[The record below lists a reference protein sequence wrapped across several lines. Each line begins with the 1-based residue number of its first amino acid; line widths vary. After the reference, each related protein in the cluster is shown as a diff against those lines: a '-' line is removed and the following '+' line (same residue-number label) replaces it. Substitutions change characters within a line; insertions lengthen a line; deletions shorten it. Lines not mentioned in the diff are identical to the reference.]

1 LKWRKNGLLSGLFLG
16 GLLLLLLLR
25 PASSMDGAREGL
37 LLFGGTVLP
46 SILPFFVLTSLLSQS
61 GLLTAS
67 AGLSF
72 LPKWFCRA
80 RGSLGWA
87 MVLCFIAGAPTS
99 ARLLAE
105 LHEEGAIGRGEML
118 RLSAC
123 CSLTGALFLIGA
135 GGALLGG
142 PAFGAAICCAQLA
155 AGLLNALIWR
165 GIGQAPEKELPRA
178 KKEGLSPF
186 HALPAALQ
194 SSCSAAVLVG
204 GAIVVFSALR
214 ALLRESGLF
223 LAIEAV
229 LSGLLP
235 ETATGALLSGFMEV
249 SIGIRDA
256 ALSSASL
263 PLRLSLAAGIAS
275 FGGFSIFC
283 QSACFLKGL
292 LPLKPL
298 FFQRLSHGA
307 LGFLLMRA
315 ALFVLNPSLPAMAL
329 PSPQPQPRPGLALAA
344 LGLSFLFGFGL
355 LWLAPRRR
363 RG

>member
-1 LKWRKNGLLSGLFLG
+1 MKERKTGILSGFFLG

-25 PASSMDGAREGL
+25 PAASMDGAKEGL

-61 GLLTAS
+61 GMLALAG
-67 AGLSF
+67 GLSF
-72 LPKWFCRA
+72 LPKWLCRA

-99 ARLLAE
+99 ARLLAA
-105 LHEEGAIGRGEML
+105 LHEEGAIGEGEML

-123 CSLTGALFLIGA
+123 CTLTGPLFLIGA

-142 PAFGAAICCAQLA
+142 PAFGAAVCCAQFV
-155 AGLLNALIWR
+155 AGLLNALLWR
-165 GIGQAPEKELPRA
+165 GVGQEPEIGQAPM

-186 HALPAALQ
+186 DALPNALQ

-204 GAIVVFSALR
+204 GAIIVFSALR
-214 ALLRESGLF
+214 ALLQESGLF
-223 LAIEAV
+223 FAIETV

-235 ETATGALLSGFMEV
+235 ETAAGALLSGFMEV

-256 ALSSASL
+256 ALSAVSL
-263 PLRLSLAAGIAS
+263 PMRLSLAAGIAS

-292 LPLKPL
+292 LPLKLL
-298 FFQRLSHGA
+298 FLQRLSHGA
-307 LGFLLMRA
+307 LGFVLMRA
-315 ALFVLNPSLPAMAL
+315 ALFFLSPSLPAMAL
-329 PSPQPQPRPGLALAA
+329 PAPPMQPEPGLALAA
-344 LGLSFLFGFGL
+344 LGLSFLFGLGL
-355 LWLAPRRR
+355 LWLAPRK
-363 RG
+363 RGA